1 MLRPFHLMIVVS
13 DIYILVLSNRLCTSE
28 RGFLRLGSKQGLLLR
43 FLFPVGYDRKF

>member
-1 MLRPFHLMIVVS
+1 MIVDQNS
-13 DIYILVLSNRLCTSE
+13 YILVLSNRLCMSE